1 MLQLHMPQIQSL
13 RSRLDAIQ
21 TALKRHVHK
30 TFLEI
35 GQLVEA
41 VADADL
47 MIKDLPGNMK
57 TLADASLLVD
67 ALGPE
72 VWIKLI
78 EVE

>member
-1 MLQLHMPQIQSL
+1 MIHTHLSQIQSL

-47 MIKDLPGNMK
+47 MIRDLPGNMK

-67 ALGPE
+67 ALGQE
-72 VWIKLI
+72 VGFELL
-78 EVE
+78 